1 MKRIAY
7 ALLMLAGLAAA
18 FLAYR
23 QFVLLPPL
31 KAQVLRQL
39 TDPDSAQWRDLH
51 YYGDWTPSGG
61 LLCGEVNAKNAMGG
75 YAGYRSFS
83 ADAKS
88 ANILN
93 STMLT
98 EYCGELKTDAPWWWI
113 RW

>member
-1 MKRIAY
+1 MKRFAY
-7 ALLMLAGLAAA
+7 AVLVLAGLAAA

-75 YAGYRSFS
+75 YAGYRTFIVDTKQVKVDNDTSFS
-83 ADAKS
+83 K
-88 ANILN
+88 
-93 STMLT
+93 
-98 EYCGELKTDAPWWWI
+98 YCGELRAGAPWWWI